1 GGIAVSLQS
10 TLADG
15 LPGVRRWFERYPYRC
30 LEQQASRAIG
40 LRDAAQWQAL
50 AARMPVY
57 LDRDG
62 LASYFPPSSDDAHSG
77 SPPLSAYLLVLADEA
92 SRADARFALPEDVRT
107 QLEAGLARF
116 VEGRIERDTWAPR
129 QDRDLRKLAAI
140 EALSRYGAAQGRML
154 GSIEIAP
161 NQWPTSAVLDYHA
174 ILTRVKDIARR
185 DEKRAQAEQILRA
198 RLTYQGT
205 QLVFSTARGD
215 DLWWLMTSNET
226 NAARLA
232 LAFAGEAGWKDEM
245 PRVAAG
251 LLALQKNGAWQ
262 TTTANA
268 LGLLAL
274 ERFSR
279 TYERAP
285 VAGATKIA
293 LGGDTRSI
301 AWSQP
306 AGAGGATVATGAT
319 G

>member
-1 GGIAVSLQS
+1 MSYKSILVHLDTSDRARARLETAL
-10 TLADG
+10 TLARQFG
-15 LPGVRRWFERYPYRC
+15 AY
-30 LEQQASRAIG
+30 
-40 LRDAAQWQAL
+40 
-50 AARMPVY
+50 
-57 LDRDG
+57 
-62 LASYFPPSSDDAHSG
+62 
-77 SPPLSAYLLVLADEA
+77 LSAV
-92 SRADARFALPEDVRT
+92 FAVYTPE
-107 QLEAGLARF
+107 
-116 VEGRIERDTWAPR
+116 
-129 QDRDLRKLAAI
+129 
-140 EALSRYGAAQGRML
+140 
-154 GSIEIAP
+154 
-161 NQWPTSAVLDYHA
+161 PTSFYVMAGTADYFA
-174 ILTRVKDIARR
+174 DQQRRR

-198 RLTYQGT
+198 RLAYQGT

-306 AGAGGATVATGAT
+306 
-319 G
+319 

>member
-1 GGIAVSLQS
+1 
-10 TLADG
+10 
-15 LPGVRRWFERYPYRC
+15 
-30 LEQQASRAIG
+30 
-40 LRDAAQWQAL
+40 
-50 AARMPVY
+50 
-57 LDRDG
+57 
-62 LASYFPPSSDDAHSG
+62 
-77 SPPLSAYLLVLADEA
+77 
-92 SRADARFALPEDVRT
+92 
-107 QLEAGLARF
+107 
-116 VEGRIERDTWAPR
+116 
-129 QDRDLRKLAAI
+129 
-140 EALSRYGAAQGRML
+140 ML

-198 RLTYQGT
+198 RLAYQGT

-306 AGAGGATVATGAT
+306 AGAGAPLSRRARRQRPARHWRPALRRRRPRSRPPRNRARRRRRAAHRRRAPRRGRPPRTA
-319 G
+319 